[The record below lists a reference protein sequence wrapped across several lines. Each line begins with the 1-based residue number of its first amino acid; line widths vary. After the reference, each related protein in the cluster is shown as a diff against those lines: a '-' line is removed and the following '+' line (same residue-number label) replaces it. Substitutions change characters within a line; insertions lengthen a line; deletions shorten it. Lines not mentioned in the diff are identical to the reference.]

1 MSSPAPAST
10 LMRFVVVGLGSTMTH
25 TAVAVGLIHQM
36 GVTPVAAN
44 GIAFGLSTVQAY
56 LLNTRW
62 SFGQRPTTANL
73 SRYLVVTA
81 AGFGL
86 TLLLSRLCESA
97 GWSYGWGIAAVV
109 AVVPIFNFSLH
120 RLWTYTLPQDGPVAV
135 AQNLVVVAREE
146 QPSSAKEIS

>member
-10 LMRFVVVGLGSTMTH
+10 LLRFVVVGLGSTLTH
-25 TAVAVGLIHQM
+25 TAVAVGLINLM

-44 GIAFGLSTVQAY
+44 GVAFGLSTVQAY

-73 SRYLVVTA
+73 TRYLVVTA

-86 TLLLSRLCESA
+86 TLLLSKLCESA

-120 RLWTYTLPQDGPVAV
+120 RLWTYTLPQDEPAAV
-135 AQNLVVVAREE
+135 AQTLVVAAREE
-146 QPSSAKEIS
+146 QPSSAKEI

>member
-1 MSSPAPAST
+1 
-10 LMRFVVVGLGSTMTH
+10 
-25 TAVAVGLIHQM
+25 M

-44 GIAFGLSTVQAY
+44 GVAFGLSTVQAY

-73 SRYLVVTA
+73 TRYLVVTA

-86 TLLLSRLCESA
+86 TLLLSKLCESA

-109 AVVPIFNFSLH
+109 AVVPMFNFSLH
-120 RLWTYTLPQDGPVAV
+120 RLWTYTLPQDEPAAV
-135 AQNLVVVAREE
+135 AQTLVVAAREE
-146 QPSSAKEIS
+146 QPSSAKEI

>member
-1 MSSPAPAST
+1 MISPAPAST
-10 LMRFVVVGLGSTMTH
+10 LLRFVVVGLGSTLTH
-25 TAVAVGLIHQM
+25 TAVAVGLINQM

-44 GIAFGLSTVQAY
+44 GVAFGLSTVQAY

-62 SFGQRPTTANL
+62 SFGQQPTTANL

-86 TLLLSRLCESA
+86 TLLLSKLCESA

-135 AQNLVVVAREE
+135 VQTLVVVAREE
-146 QPSSAKEIS
+146 QPSSAKEI

>member
-10 LMRFVVVGLGSTMTH
+10 LLRFVVVGLGSTLTH
-25 TAVAVGLIHQM
+25 TAVAVGLINLM

-44 GIAFGLSTVQAY
+44 GVAFGLSTVQAY

-73 SRYLVVTA
+73 TRYLVVTA

-86 TLLLSRLCESA
+86 TLLLSKLCESA

-120 RLWTYTLPQDGPVAV
+120 RLWTYTLPQDEPAAV
-135 AQNLVVVAREE
+135 AQTLVVVAREE
-146 QPSSAKEIS
+146 QPSSTKEI

>member
-1 MSSPAPAST
+1 
-10 LMRFVVVGLGSTMTH
+10 
-25 TAVAVGLIHQM
+25 M

-44 GIAFGLSTVQAY
+44 GVAFGLSTVQAY

-86 TLLLSRLCESA
+86 TLLLSKLCESA

-120 RLWTYTLPQDGPVAV
+120 RLWTYTLPQDEPAAV
-135 AQNLVVVAREE
+135 AQTLVVVAREE
-146 QPSSAKEIS
+146 QPSSTKEI

>member
-1 MSSPAPAST
+1 MTSPTPAST
-10 LMRFVVVGLGSTMTH
+10 LLRFVVVGLGSTMTH
-25 TAVAVGLIHQM
+25 TVVAVGLIHQM

-44 GIAFGLSTVQAY
+44 GVAFGLSTVQAY

-86 TLLLSRLCESA
+86 TLLLSKLCERA

-120 RLWTYTLPQDGPVAV
+120 RLWTYTLPQDGPMAA
-135 AQNLVVVAREE
+135 AQTLVVVAREE
-146 QPSSAKEIS
+146 QPSSAKEI

>member
-10 LMRFVVVGLGSTMTH
+10 LLRFVAVGLGSTLTH
-25 TAVAVGLIHQM
+25 TAVAVGLINLM

-44 GIAFGLSTVQAY
+44 GVAFGLSTVQAY

-73 SRYLVVTA
+73 TRYLVVTA

-86 TLLLSRLCESA
+86 TLLLSKLCESA

-120 RLWTYTLPQDGPVAV
+120 RLWTYTLPQDEPAAV
-135 AQNLVVVAREE
+135 AQTLVVAAREE
-146 QPSSAKEIS
+146 QPSSAKEI

>member
-10 LMRFVVVGLGSTMTH
+10 LLRFVVVGLGSTLTH
-25 TAVAVGLIHQM
+25 TAVAVGLINLM

-44 GIAFGLSTVQAY
+44 GVAFGLSTVQAY

-73 SRYLVVTA
+73 TRYLVVTA

-86 TLLLSRLCESA
+86 TLLLSKLCESA

-120 RLWTYTLPQDGPVAV
+120 RLWTYTLPQDDPAAV
-135 AQNLVVVAREE
+135 AQTLVVAAREE
-146 QPSSAKEIS
+146 QPSSAKEI

>member
-1 MSSPAPAST
+1 MISPAPAST
-10 LMRFVVVGLGSTMTH
+10 LLRFVVVGLGSTLTH
-25 TAVAVGLIHQM
+25 TAVAVGLINQM

-44 GIAFGLSTVQAY
+44 GVAFGLSTVQAY

-86 TLLLSRLCESA
+86 TLLLSKLCESA

-120 RLWTYTLPQDGPVAV
+120 RLWTYTLPQDEPAAV
-135 AQNLVVVAREE
+135 AQTLVVAAREE
-146 QPSSAKEIS
+146 QPSSAKEI